1 MIKIILL
8 FFLISPLLAHSA
20 DWKLVATS
28 RDHEEYFVDLETIKT
43 DERKGSAQSWSKTI
57 ERKNGS
63 ELVQSKALVEY
74 DCRNRKHRL
83 LSLIT
88 YSYSPD
94 GEVKTSYGKEDY
106 TFKHIAPET
115 IAETI
120 MLQSCKV
127 SRLIDAYNE
136 AQKSK

>member
-1 MIKIILL
+1 MFLV
-8 FFLISPLLAHSA
+8 FLISPLLAHSA

-28 RDHEEYFVDLETIKT
+28 MNHEEYFIDLETIKT
-43 DERKGSAQSWSKTI
+43 DERKGGAQSWLKVV

-63 ELVQSKALVEY
+63 ELMKYKALVEY

-83 LSLIT
+83 LSLTT

-106 TFKHIAPET
+106 NFRHIAPET
-115 IAETI
+115 ITEAI

-127 SRLIDAYNE
+127 SRLIDAYDE
-136 AQKSK
+136 TQRSK